1 MGKCPV
7 CGKSVGVFSINRVC
21 DECKLAE
28 EKQKELDGKKALAP
42 YLAAKSMSELPIIDP
57 DMSTVPPGA
66 PRLVLKKNEKIF
78 AAAPVF
84 LCEYRKDR
92 KFEYGSH
99 GVSLRLMKGISY
111 RVGQGRGHFIS
122 DDILVETSKGLLLV
136 TNQRIFLLPVFA
148 DDKPVTV
155 KISDIESYA
164 ITENAITIFKVGRQ
178 KPMVFKFHDNKSG
191 VVDDIFGITLNLV
204 INEQ

>member
-1 MGKCPV
+1 M
-7 CGKSVGVFSINRVC
+7 
-21 DECKLAE
+21 
-28 EKQKELDGKKALAP
+28 
-42 YLAAKSMSELPIIDP
+42 
-57 DMSTVPPGA
+57 
-66 PRLVLKKNEKIF
+66 
-78 AAAPVF
+78 
-84 LCEYRKDR
+84 
-92 KFEYGSH
+92 
-99 GVSLRLMKGISY
+99 
-111 RVGQGRGHFIS
+111 
-122 DDILVETSKGLLLV
+122 V

-164 ITENAITIFKVGRQ
+164 ITENTITIFKVGRQ